1 MYKLLIIILFLP
13 ILSVSDILV
22 EKYPGYSYVFS
33 EFGIEKSYIYN
44 ESFRKFVLKNENSIE
59 NFYDNSMMRG
69 KNILPLLK
77 ENLIMDGL
85 SDLFIY
91 ISMIESGFSSNI
103 ISSKKAVGLWQ
114 FMPAT
119 AKHYNLQIDS
129 SIDERCDPV
138 NSTNAA
144 IRYLHKLHRQF
155 GKWYLAIMAYNCGEG
170 RLQTA
175 IDRAKSR
182 ELSVLLSEDKKY
194 LPKET
199 RDYIK
204 KILLASMIGE
214 NRLMQYTQIDS
225 LNDNDYI
232 VKVKAGTRLRK
243 IARLINMRPSEL
255 LKLNKQFKNAVL
267 PKDREYYDI
276 VIPEDK
282 MMLFYMRYEPFEERC
297 KKDLDISKNFI
308 SYYVKLGD
316 TLDSIAKRYKTDS
329 KQIKVVNNLEDI
341 FLEIDKLLL
350 IPVSED
356 LFEDS
361 LKY

>member
-1 MYKLLIIILFLP
+1 MYKLLFIILFLP
-13 ILSVSDILV
+13 IVSVSNILV
-22 EKYPGYSYVFS
+22 EKYPGYSYVFN
-33 EFGIEKSYIYN
+33 EFGIEESYIYN
-44 ESFRKFVLKNENSIE
+44 DTFIKFVLKNEKNIQ
-59 NFYDNSMMRG
+59 NFYENSMIRG

-77 ENLIMDGL
+77 ENLIIDGL

-91 ISMIESGFSSNI
+91 ISMVESGFSPNI

-119 AKHYNLQIDS
+119 AKHYNLQVNS

-144 IRYLHKLHRQF
+144 IRYLHKLHKQF

-175 IDRAKSR
+175 INRAGSK

-214 NRLMQYTQIDS
+214 NKLIQYTPTDN
-225 LNDNDYI
+225 LNSNNYL
-232 VKVKAGTRLRK
+232 VKIKAGTRLRK
-243 IARLINMRPSEL
+243 IARLINMKPSEL
-255 LKLNKQFKNAVL
+255 LKLNKQFKSAVI
-267 PKDREYYDI
+267 PKDREYYDLA
-276 VIPEDK
+276 VPEDK
-282 MMLFYMRYEPFEERC
+282 MILFYMRYEPFENRC
-297 KKDLDISKNFI
+297 KKDLEVSKHFV

-316 TLDSIAKRYKTDS
+316 TLESIAKKYKTDAM
-329 KQIKVVNNLEDI
+329 QIKVVNNLEDI

-350 IPVSED
+350 IPVSEE
-356 LFEDS
+356 LFDDS
-361 LKY
+361 LEY